1 MTSVTT
7 ALLGFLTAEP
17 VGPLLAH
24 QGGWDEML
32 MVAVPVIVFALL
44 LRMASKR
51 ADRLEPADG
60 DPPDGPTGDSAPT
73 DAET

>member
-1 MTSVTT
+1 MSSVTT
-7 ALLGFLTAEP
+7 ALLGFLTADP
-17 VGPLLAH
+17 VGSLLAH

-32 MVAVPVIVFALL
+32 MVAVPVVVFALL

-51 ADRLEPADG
+51 ADRLEPATD
-60 DPPDGPTGDSAPT
+60 DPPDGPTVDSAPT

>member
-1 MTSVTT
+1 MSSVTT
-7 ALLGFLTAEP
+7 ALLGFLTADRS
-17 VGPLLAH
+17 VLAH

-32 MVAVPVIVFALL
+32 MVAVPVVVFALL

-51 ADRLEPADG
+51 ADRLEPANEDS
-60 DPPDGPTGDSAPT
+60 PDSPTNDSAPT

>member
-1 MTSVTT
+1 MSSVTT
-7 ALLGFLTAEP
+7 ALLGFLTADP
-17 VGPLLAH
+17 VGSLLAH

-51 ADRLEPADG
+51 ADRLEPVND
-60 DPPDGPTGDSAPT
+60 DSPDSPTTDSAT